1 MIYATSLLACL
12 LSPTPAVNGPIAG
25 HAFEA
30 PVALTADG
38 VLIDVGKDIGHA
50 GPHLRD
56 YNGDGKTDLLVSTFR
71 GTISVFLNVGTNSE
85 PAYQAAGRVQAVG
98 DKPTD
103 LKFHNW

>member
-12 LSPTPAVNGPIAG
+12 LSPTVNGPPGGAT
-25 HAFEA
+25 FEA

-38 VLIDVGKDIGHA
+38 VIIDVGKDIGHA

-56 YNGDGKTDLLVSTFR
+56 FDGDGKTDLLVSSFR
-71 GTISVFLNVGTNSE
+71 GTIEVFRNVGTDSE
-85 PAYQAAGRVQAVG
+85 PAYKTLGKVQAVG